1 MTSVHYN
8 LNDYNAILFG
18 TYKKNNETTKKDIT
32 ADYKMDYT
40 LPQNVLQI
48 IQQLTRKFGV
58 SSVSSVDNVVKP
70 RGEFSKDRKQHRF
83 HSPKTMD
90 DSWIS
95 ARDFK
100 PTTVIEKKEG
110 TDKIMN
116 DIRISLNKISNKNYD
131 TNRDVIFEKINEL
144 IKYQTESLNET
155 NELDKIANNIFE
167 IASTNKFFSEIY
179 ARLYKELTEKFPE
192 VFSEILNTFIQGF
205 TETMKTIRYVD
216 QNVNYDDFC
225 KYNKENDKR
234 KATSV
239 FITNLVKFN
248 VLEKEILFCMIKEI
262 QATLDGYM
270 GEENRTNEVEE
281 ITENIFLLLT
291 NHLDIL
297 RLMDVNNEI
306 IEQIRK
312 IGGMKQKEAPS
323 ISSRAIFKHM
333 DILDKI
339 K

>member
-18 TYKKNNETTKKDIT
+18 TYKKSNETTKKDTIT
-32 ADYKMDYT
+32 ADYKIDYT

-58 SSVSSVDNVVKP
+58 SSVENVVKP

-144 IKYQTESLNET
+144 IKFQTESLNET

-297 RLMDVNNEI
+297 RLMDANNEI
-306 IEQIRK
+306 IEKIRK